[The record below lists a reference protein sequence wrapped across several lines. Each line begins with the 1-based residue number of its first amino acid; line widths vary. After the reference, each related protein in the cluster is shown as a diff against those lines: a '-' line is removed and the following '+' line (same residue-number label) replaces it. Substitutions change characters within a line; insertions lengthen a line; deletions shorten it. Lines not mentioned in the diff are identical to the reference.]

1 MRGDGAMGRLIFAP
15 GVENGFCKLVGV
27 FMRHRSITPMPF
39 VSFIIEVGYDA
50 LYECCTAIGFEE
62 GFWIVELSDRH
73 TEVVRIE
80 IYHLVCRLLLEKKK
94 DCHNDEELSS
104 RTSSTNVRTNDNQS
118 QIVTRNIA

>member
-1 MRGDGAMGRLIFAP
+1 MLRRPSRSTRTDTLLPYTTLFLS
-15 GVENGFCKLVGV
+15 LVGV

-80 IYHLVCRLLLEKKK
+80 IYHLVCRLLLEQKFDIHHTDVLKRGR
-94 DCHNDEELSS
+94 E
-104 RTSSTNVRTNDNQS
+104 NVRTS
-118 QIVTRNIA
+118 VTNTQNECSPQLQ

>member
-1 MRGDGAMGRLIFAP
+1 
-15 GVENGFCKLVGV
+15 
-27 FMRHRSITPMPF
+27 MRHRSITPMPF

-80 IYHLVCRLLLEKKK
+80 IYHLVCRRLLLQKFA
-94 DCHNDEELSS
+94 CLNDDGL
-104 RTSSTNVRTNDNQS
+104 TSGDVMEREGRGGARQKLNVDPLNG
-118 QIVTRNIA
+118 QIGRAHV